1 MKMASNDAA
10 PSNDG
15 AAGLVPEINTE
26 VMALEPVAGG
36 AIAAPLTG
44 QTNIIDPWIR
54 NNFVQAPNGEF
65 TISPRNSPGE
75 ILLNMELGPELN
87 PFLAHLSRMYNGFA
101 GGMEVQVLMAGN
113 AFTAGKVIFAAVP
126 PHFPVENLSPPQI
139 TMFPHIIIDV
149 RTLEPVLLPMPDVRN
164 QFFHYNQVNEP
175 RMRLVAMLYTPLR
188 SNGST
193 EDVFTVSCRV
203 LTRPSPDFE
212 FNYLVPPTVESRTKP
227 FTLPVLT
234 IGEMTNSR
242 FPAPI
247 DMLYTSPNGN
257 VVVQPQNGRCTLD
270 GELQGS
276 TQLVPANVCA
286 FRGKIT
292 ARIVDQ
298 AAHQWHMQ
306 IDNPNGTLFDPTE
319 DVPAPLGTPDFKAK
333 IFGVISQRNDYNDG
347 SQGPANR
354 AHDAVV
360 PTTSAKFTPKLG
372 SILVGTWENNDIET
386 QPSKFTPVGLLEMND
401 FNQWSLPNYSGA
413 LTLNMGLAPAVFPT
427 FPGEQ
432 ILFFRSFIPLKGGH
446 GNPAIDC
453 LLPQEWIQ
461 HFYQESAP
469 SQTSVALIRYV
480 NPDTGRVLFEGKLH
494 RQGFI
499 TIAKSGDGPIVVP
512 PNGYF
517 RFDSWVNQFYS
528 LAPMGNGNGRRRI
541 Q

>member
-15 AAGLVPEINTE
+15 AAGLVPEINNE

-44 QTNIIDPWIR
+44 QTNVIDPWIR
-54 NNFVQAPNGEF
+54 TNFVQAPNGEF

-75 ILLNMELGPELN
+75 VLLNMELGPELN
-87 PFLAHLSRMYNGFA
+87 PFLGHLSRMYNGYA
-101 GGMEVQVLMAGN
+101 GGIEVQVLMAGN

-126 PHFPVENLSPPQI
+126 PHFPVENLSPPQV
-139 TMFPHIIIDV
+139 TMFPHVIVDV
-149 RTLEPVLLPMPDVRN
+149 RTLEPILLPLPDVRN
-164 QFFHYNQVNEP
+164 QFFHYSQVDEP
-175 RMRLVAMLYTPLR
+175 KMRLVAMLYTPLR
-188 SNGST
+188 SNGSA

-227 FTLPVLT
+227 FTVPILT
-234 IGEMTNSR
+234 IGEMSNSR

-247 DMLYTSPNGN
+247 DVIYTSPNDN
-257 VVVQPQNGRCTLD
+257 QNVQPQNGRCTLD
-270 GELQGS
+270 GELQGT
-276 TQLVPANVCA
+276 TQLVPSGVCA
-286 FRGKIT
+286 FRGRIT
-292 ARIVDQ
+292 SHEGSEQ
-298 AAHQWHMQ
+298 NQWHMQ
-306 IDNPNGTLFDPTE
+306 LTNLNGTPFDPTE
-319 DVPAPLGTPDFKAK
+319 DIPAPLGTPDFKGE
-333 IFGVISQRNDYNDG
+333 IFGFISQRNAQNDPG
-347 SQGPANR
+347 QSQPANR

-360 PTTSAKFTPKLG
+360 STRAPKFTPKLG
-372 SILVGTWENNDIET
+372 SVMIGTWVNSDIEN
-386 QPSKFTPVGLLEMND
+386 QPSKFTPVGLNSSEN
-401 FNQWSLPNYSGA
+401 FKQWELPDYSGV
-413 LTLNMGLAPAVFPT
+413 LTLNMGLAPVVHPT
-427 FPGEQ
+427 YPGEQ
-432 ILFFRSFIPLKGGH
+432 ILFFRSYIPLKGGH

-469 SQTSVALIRYV
+469 SQTDVALL
-480 NPDTGRVLFEGKLH
+480 NPDTGRVLFEAKLH
-494 RQGFI
+494 RQGYI

-528 LAPMGNGNGRRRI
+528 LAPMGNGNGRRRV